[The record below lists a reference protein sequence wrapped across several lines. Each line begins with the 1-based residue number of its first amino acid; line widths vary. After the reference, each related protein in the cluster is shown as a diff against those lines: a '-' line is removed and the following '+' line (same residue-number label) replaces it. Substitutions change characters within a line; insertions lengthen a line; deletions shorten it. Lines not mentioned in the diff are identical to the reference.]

1 MEQIHP
7 VIAFAVHAAVDMEV
21 GEAGGDE
28 FVRKVDHFHIRLL
41 GKLPQVDH
49 IINGLVLDND
59 HFVLQN
65 LAVLRIKELAAF
77 DSLFHGVHPPMHLVF
92 FRGISPLKNSITY

>member
-1 MEQIHP
+1 MEQVHP
-7 VIAFAVHAAVDMEV
+7 VVAFAVHAAVDMEV
-21 GEAGGDE
+21 GKAGGDE

-49 IINGLVLDND
+49 IVNGLVLDND

-65 LAVLRIKELAAF
+65 LAADGIKELAAF

-92 FRGISPLKNSITY
+92 FGVFPH